1 MKLNVNGADVEVDD
15 RFAASPLL
23 WVLGDVLG
31 MGGTKYGCGIGY
43 RQGGQT
49 LAAAAAGSDP
59 VEFRRALLADNPRT
73 LRALELAAD
82 RAGWGSPLPQGCAR
96 GVDCSSFLSHSAQ
109 VTEISLDD
117 RGRIHI
123 DRIETTEE

>member
-1 MKLNVNGADVEVDD
+1 MNGADVEVDD

-23 WVLGDVLG
+23 WVLRDVLG

-49 LAAAAAGSDP
+49 LAAAPPEATPLSSAARCWP
-59 VEFRRALLADNPRT
+59 TTRAHCVRWSWRPP
-73 LRALELAAD
+73 D
-82 RAGWGSPLPQGCAR
+82 RAGWAPPPLPQGCAR